1 MHFFYRQVEDASE
14 IESIARQAYETSN
27 NAYEMT
33 RAAMEEQHKTG
44 NQIRLLEVQVQSMG
58 EKLRTVQSLAG
69 QTYRDAS
76 EAYNQAINIYQQ
88 AKSLDVPTIDDE
100 NIEKQA
106 NRVKEEANRIK
117 DEANRLIQS
126 NMNLLTEAQD
136 RRVQLEDLL
145 NNAEGQQQILDEQ
158 LAEMDLYRAKALAAV
173 NSGNSVLE
181 DALRT
186 LQTLNDFEN
195 TVKANKEA
203 ATKALDEVSR
213 IDDVIQQAVIK
224 TDEARQSMNGADTSA
239 NLALSV
245 ARLAEEIAQETS
257 KKASV
262 IKEKAAESRNSA
274 RELASATS
282 SLTGKLEE
290 TKTRLQT
297 KEEIAA
303 SDEQSAIDALEK
315 ANQAQIKAK
324 DAAMKVE
331 KAKKELE
338 EISAILSTVQ
348 EPGKKTASI
357 SKYEH
362 DTFNIFRTRPP

>member
-1 MHFFYRQVEDASE
+1 MFRQVEDASE

-76 EAYNQAINIYQQ
+76 EAYNTAINIFQQ
-88 AKSLDVPTIDDE
+88 AKSLDVPTVDEE

-126 NMNLLTEAQD
+126 NLDLLTETRD

-145 NNAEGQQQILDEQ
+145 GQAEGQQQILDSQ
-158 LAEMDLYRAKALAAV
+158 LAEMDNYRAKALAAV
-173 NSGNSVLE
+173 SSGNSVLE

-213 IDDVIQQAVIK
+213 IDDVIQQAVLK
-224 TDEARQSMNGADTSA
+224 TDEAKQAMNGADTSA

-257 KKASV
+257 KKASG
-262 IKEKAAESRNSA
+262 IKEKAAESRQSA
-274 RELASATS
+274 AELASATS
-282 SLTGKLEE
+282 SLTGKLDE
-290 TKTRLQT
+290 TKTRLQA

-331 KAKKELE
+331 KAKKELD
-338 EISAILSTVQ
+338 EISTILSTVQ
-348 EPGKKTASI
+348 EPGRKTLLQML
-357 SKYEH
+357 
-362 DTFNIFRTRPP
+362 